1 MFMNPMNRSTL
12 GSVEVRKCFLNH
24 QHLEICYTPTP
35 SEMNMAPENHLFEKD
50 TVVCACFFLFR
61 MFCPR
66 YSPHVPQT
74 KRSGCDQHISINL
87 HLVISK
93 QSKVTHFFVNTPARC
108 SSCFFTPPKKI
119 GYVLYF
125 PNPGKIRISSQAAT
139 CRRKSLE
146 HVVDQAQLIIR
157 FKRRIVK
164 IIKLIMSDKAVII
177 YCHEDLHEC
186 NFPTSPIKIEHGCPK

>member
-1 MFMNPMNRSTL
+1 MHVSFFFGCFVQDTHPMS
-12 GSVEVRKCFLNH
+12 
-24 QHLEICYTPTP
+24 
-35 SEMNMAPENHLFEKD
+35 
-50 TVVCACFFLFR
+50 
-61 MFCPR
+61 
-66 YSPHVPQT
+66 PQT

-93 QSKVTHFFVNTPARC
+93 QSKVTHVFVNTPARC
-108 SSCFFTPPKKI
+108 SSCFFHPATKKI

-177 YCHEDLHEC
+177 YCHEELHEC
-186 NFPTSPIKIEHGCPK
+186 NFPTSPIKIEHGCPKWGTLYPV